1 MISAKNASLLALSII
16 LIGAEAMAED
26 ANFGQFTLTPA
37 HKTTVSGSTD
47 GSYDLSSI
55 AQTDQNG
62 NPCIGYASVN
72 PDHMMI
78 LKEDL
83 AQLKLEVD
91 SNGQD
96 TTLVVKGPDNILRC
110 DFGTN
115 DTPDAVI
122 KATDWPSGEYKIWV
136 GSIEPSQK
144 WDYRLLAG
152 GK

>member
-1 MISAKNASLLALSII
+1 MISAKNASLLALSIV
-16 LIGAEAMAED
+16 LIGAEAMAGD
-26 ANFGQFTLTPA
+26 ANFGQFTLTRA
-37 HKTTVSGSTD
+37 HKTTVFGSTD

-55 AQTDQNG
+55 APTDQNG

-83 AQLKLEVD
+83 GQLKLEVD

-96 TTLVVKGPDNILRC
+96 TTLVVTGPDNILRC

-122 KATDWPSGEYKIWV
+122 EDTDWLSGEYKIWV